1 MAERSKKLSR
11 AITEGPYKKHLA
23 AISRA
28 GAVSRWTDK
37 PFKTCPE
44 VEAVLA
50 LDRAR
55 QREVLFALFHEI
67 GLEPARSDLPRR
79 IPTYWWNLHCDRDG
93 FNSFCVTAALMLR
106 RDHGLSQDDW
116 VRILRDVGKFPFIS
130 LRLSHDYAN
139 PLLGSIERDA
149 KKWQSIPQPLQ
160 AAMRRVAFAFGRCSD
175 NVSQQRAA
183 ERLRTIL
190 RRFESRSALQER
202 KAVSSPSAR
211 PSASTRPQKPAR
223 KVRAQPRPVFDAA
236 TRKRHAAFLD
246 ALHEVGRLGEW
257 ACPEFR
263 ERPEMQAIL
272 GLPDAERLPML
283 LRLFD
288 ELGSAAARVKDD
300 SEDGLDWLNF
310 HEHTRA
316 HVSVMAIQWML
327 ERPLGLD
334 EAEWA
339 QVLGNLARY
348 RILWMWPFQ
357 THLPATFEALSRDA
371 DAWTSIAP
379 ETAALIEKVRSS
391 ISGITYEK
399 SHMML
404 NETLLSILQ
413 RFTGGT
419 SKETKTRG
427 LPALPAASPTTR
439 TEITSLL
446 SQLAREVV
454 EMEVFRGHV
463 FGGCP
468 SFATLCA
475 LPADRLPELLRQA
488 TERHEVLVGPDGM
501 MNTGGW
507 STNPGCRER
516 LALLEIIASHLP
528 KAVEG
533 APDVI
538 NYLCAWIV
546 SQQNWAQAFD
556 RIEDGLLKAV
566 ERHAKTQDVTPP
578 MAAWVTIA
586 RERWTKYPKTY
597 ASKIKRSG
605 PLLNDELIIDLD
617 PGEPWA
623 AQALADINDSAPAV
637 RAAWTHLIDH
647 CMGTTGSAPSG
658 KWSSRAADLI
668 KAIGKRDFEAAILRL
683 LPLVN
688 EARTTVAT
696 TGYLQLPVGSTML
709 LDRSMSTLR
718 GLCWAVALAPTPT
731 NAPDIARAL
740 GQLVISAYRKIPGR
754 GPRAI
759 LVGNAAIHALG
770 QMKGPDALGQLAM
783 LRVKVKFGTGQ
794 KMLEKA
800 LVAAA
805 TREGLPRDEIEEL
818 AVPSYG
824 MTEVGL
830 RREEMGDFIAELRIQ
845 TGGTLDLTFTKRADD
860 APPDGKAKGKPPKAQ
875 KSVPAS
881 IKTDFADDLKELKAA
896 AKDIASMLPAQRD
909 RIDSLFV
916 ENKFW
921 PLATWCERYLD
932 HPLVGT
938 IARRL
943 IWTFTPAAGARA
955 ASPSHAA
962 WLDESGS
969 LVTVD
974 GEPFAPPEGTSVSLW
989 HPISHATD
997 DIIAWRR
1004 FFEDRQVRQPFK
1016 QAHREVYILTDAERN
1031 TNTYSNRYAAHII
1044 RQHQFN
1050 ALCAAR
1056 HWKNKL
1062 RLMVDAEYPP
1072 ATRHLRAFGIRAEF
1086 WVEGAGDDY
1095 GVHTNEA
1102 GTYHFLATDQVRF
1115 YHEDAAPGTA
1125 HAGGGSYV
1133 RDRAA
1138 PGNPV
1143 NEPLPLDQIP
1153 PLAFSE
1159 IMRDVDLFVGVGS
1172 IGNNPQWADG
1182 GPTNEHR
1189 DYWWHFS
1196 FGEMSESGKTR
1207 RDILSRLVP
1216 RLKIAV
1222 VCTLAEQFLIVKG
1235 KLRTYK
1241 IHLGSGNILMEPNDQ
1256 YLCIVPSGRDETSFG
1271 ASGGPGV
1278 FLPFEGDRTLS
1289 IILSKAFML
1298 AADDTIADPSIRSQ
1312 IARK

>member
-1 MAERSKKLSR
+1 
-11 AITEGPYKKHLA
+11 
-23 AISRA
+23 
-28 GAVSRWTDK
+28 
-37 PFKTCPE
+37 
-44 VEAVLA
+44 
-50 LDRAR
+50 
-55 QREVLFALFHEI
+55 
-67 GLEPARSDLPRR
+67 
-79 IPTYWWNLHCDRDG
+79 
-93 FNSFCVTAALMLR
+93 ML
-106 RDHGLSQDDW
+106 
-116 VRILRDVGKFPFIS
+116 
-130 LRLSHDYAN
+130 
-139 PLLGSIERDA
+139 
-149 KKWQSIPQPLQ
+149 
-160 AAMRRVAFAFGRCSD
+160 
-175 NVSQQRAA
+175 
-183 ERLRTIL
+183 ERLRLIL
-190 RRFESRSALQER
+190 ERFTESSFDR
-202 KAVSSPSAR
+202 KR
-211 PSASTRPQKPAR
+211 N
-223 KVRAQPRPVFDAA
+223 AQP
-236 TRKRHAAFLD
+236 
-246 ALHEVGRLGEW
+246 
-257 ACPEFR
+257 
-263 ERPEMQAIL
+263 
-272 GLPDAERLPML
+272 
-283 LRLFD
+283 
-288 ELGSAAARVKDD
+288 
-300 SEDGLDWLNF
+300 
-310 HEHTRA
+310 
-316 HVSVMAIQWML
+316 
-327 ERPLGLD
+327 
-334 EAEWA
+334 
-339 QVLGNLARY
+339 Y
-348 RILWMWPFQ
+348 
-357 THLPATFEALSRDA
+357 
-371 DAWTSIAP
+371 
-379 ETAALIEKVRSS
+379 
-391 ISGITYEK
+391 
-399 SHMML
+399 
-404 NETLLSILQ
+404 
-413 RFTGGT
+413 
-419 SKETKTRG
+419 
-427 LPALPAASPTTR
+427 ALPLAPPATR
-439 TEITSLL
+439 TEISSLL

-454 EMEVFRGHV
+454 DMEVFHGHV

-468 SFATLCA
+468 SFAVLCA
-475 LPADRLPELLRQA
+475 LAADRFSELLRQA
-488 TERHEVLVGPDGM
+488 TERHEVLVGPDGTR
-501 MNTGGW
+501 NTGGW

-528 KAVEG
+528 KSVEG

-566 ERHAKTQDVTPP
+566 EKHAKTQDVTAP
-578 MAAWVTIA
+578 MAAWVTSA
-586 RERWTKYPKTY
+586 RERWTRYPKTY

-623 AQALADINDSAPAV
+623 AQALADINGAAPAA

-668 KAIGKRDFEAAILRL
+668 KVIGKRDFEARILRW
-683 LPLVN
+683 LPLTI

-696 TGYLQLPVGSTML
+696 TGYLQLPVGSIML

-718 GLCWAVALAPTPT
+718 GLVWAASLAPTPT
-731 NAPDIARAL
+731 NTPDLARAL

-770 QMKGPDALGQLAM
+770 QMRGPDALGQLAM

-824 MTEVGL
+824 MTDVGL
-830 RREEMGDFIAELRIQ
+830 RREEIGEFIAELRIQ
-845 TGGTLDLTFTKRADD
+845 PGGSLDLTFTKQGTD
-860 APPDGKAKGKPPKAQ
+860 AKGKAPRPQ

-881 IKTDFADDLKELKAA
+881 IKADRADDLKELKAA

-916 ENKFW
+916 ENKSW
-921 PLATWCERYLD
+921 PLATWRERYLD

-943 IWTFTPAAGARA
+943 IWTFTPAAGAKA
-955 ASPSHAA
+955 APTSHAA
-962 WLDESGS
+962 WLDEAGS

-974 GEPFAPPEGTSVSLW
+974 GEPFTPPEGASVSLW
-989 HPISHATD
+989 HPIDHATD

-1031 TNTYSNRYAAHII
+1031 TGTYSNRYAAHII

-1072 ATRHLRAFGIRAEF
+1072 ATRHLRAFGLRAEF
-1086 WVEGAGDDY
+1086 WIEGAGDDY

-1102 GTYHFLATDQVRF
+1102 GTFHFLATDQVRF
-1115 YHEDAAPGTA
+1115 YNEGAAQGVA
-1125 HAGGGSYV
+1125 HASGGGAYV

-1143 NEPLPLDQIP
+1143 NEPIPLDQIP
-1153 PLAFSE
+1153 ALAFSE

-1172 IGNNPQWADG
+1172 IGNNPEWADG

-1189 DYWWHFS
+1189 DYWWQFS
-1196 FGEMSESGKTR
+1196 FGEMSESGKMR

-1216 RLKIAV
+1216 RLKIGPA
-1222 VCTLAEQFLIVKG
+1222 CTLAEQFLIVRG

-1256 YLCIVPSGRDETSFG
+1256 YLCIVPSSRDEVAG
-1271 ASGGPGV
+1271 AATGGLGV